1 MRAIDFYAVKE
12 SGANIN
18 RVIYHVENSDIA
30 LISAFRSDSSK
41 KQNLENNKKL
51 ALDIHNI
58 GLSYIKVTGS
68 YKEENNSE
76 FITEDSFIVIHRPE
90 SNEAQDEFF
99 EEMLGLCRKYNQDA
113 VLISLKNRKDV
124 PIASYDSNGKIVY
137 GPFTKLTLSNIEDFY
152 TRIHNH
158 KFKFE
163 SIVES
168 EEGIKPSGYS
178 NAMRYYGTKAL
189 LKLK

>member
-1 MRAIDFYAVKE
+1 MKNIELYTVKE
-12 SGANIN
+12 SEANIN
-18 RVIYHVENSDIA
+18 RILYHVKNSDIA
-30 LISAFRSDSSK
+30 FITAFRSNLSK

-58 GLSYIKVTGS
+58 GLSYIKVTGN
-68 YKEENNSE
+68 YKEEDNPK
-76 FITEDSFIVIHRPE
+76 FTTEDSFVIIHQDDSKE
-90 SNEAQDEFF
+90 KQDEFF
-99 EEMLGLCRKYNQDA
+99 EEMLGLCRKYDQDA
-113 VLISLKNRKDV
+113 VLISLKNRKDI
-124 PIASYDSNGKIVY
+124 PIASYNSDGNIVY
-137 GPFTKLTLSNIEDFY
+137 GPFDKLTLKDIEDFY
-152 TRIHNH
+152 TKIHNY

-168 EEGIKPSGYS
+168 EKGIKPNGYV